1 MKHAY
6 LFASLKK
13 VIHHETMSFPPPL
26 LSSCQHS
33 NPSPTYVAAYC
44 FILST
49 AFVGGL
55 YVVPKDIR
63 RLPRDDER
71 QIKWRMLLV
80 LVTCLISTLLYPA
93 LFCIDGDGG
102 EDRWKSNSIIHNSS
116 TSALRYLGWSWGA
129 RRDVAVLLHVMTLYL
144 GPIIT
149 ALARLHLAK
158 THFVGAFSC
167 TPRKQPIGYFQAFRE
182 IVIKPTISFFR
193 ETGPSSKWA
202 KARDLIVAPLA
213 EEVAFRGCM
222 VVPLLKSGLSPV
234 AVAWTAPL
242 FFGTAHL
249 HHAMLKIRGGVDAK
263 SVLIMTVF
271 QFAYTTLFGAYVAHA
286 FIRTG
291 SLPAVFLC
299 HSFCNY
305 MGLPDFGYL
314 DKASPVYGYR
324 RLISNGYLF
333 GVLLFYY
340 GFTYWEGGNIVQ
352 RLCYFPS
359 GSALPAL

>member
-1 MKHAY
+1 M
-6 LFASLKK
+6 
-13 VIHHETMSFPPPL
+13 
-26 LSSCQHS
+26 
-33 NPSPTYVAAYC
+33 
-44 FILST
+44 
-49 AFVGGL
+49 
-55 YVVPKDIR
+55 
-63 RLPRDDER
+63 
-71 QIKWRMLLV
+71 
-80 LVTCLISTLLYPA
+80 
-93 LFCIDGDGG
+93 
-102 EDRWKSNSIIHNSS
+102 
-116 TSALRYLGWSWGA
+116 
-129 RRDVAVLLHVMTLYL
+129 
-144 GPIIT
+144 
-149 ALARLHLAK
+149 
-158 THFVGAFSC
+158 
-167 TPRKQPIGYFQAFRE
+167 
-182 IVIKPTISFFR
+182 IKPTISFFR

-234 AVAWTAPL
+234 AVTWTAPL

-249 HHAMLKIRGGVDAK
+249 HHAMLKIREGVDAK

-314 DKASPVYGYR
+314 DKASPVCGYR

-352 RLCYFPS
+352 RLCYFPRE
-359 GSALPAL
+359 SALPAL